1 MMDTPPIQ
9 NNNDFILFIF
19 YFRSNGITRLMKQRY
34 INMKTL
40 EEIKKEIHTIN
51 PDITDALLDLL
62 YEYVSIRQHE
72 NMLDFVNNY
81 SSCQKEL
88 KKIVYDSLSHNNS

>member
-1 MMDTPPIQ
+1 M
-9 NNNDFILFIF
+9 
-19 YFRSNGITRLMKQRY
+19 R
-34 INMKTL
+34 TL

-51 PDITDALLDLL
+51 PDITDELLDLL

-81 SSCQKEL
+81 SSYQKEL

>member
-1 MMDTPPIQ
+1 
-9 NNNDFILFIF
+9 
-19 YFRSNGITRLMKQRY
+19 
-34 INMKTL
+34 MKTL

-72 NMLDFVNNY
+72 NMLDFFNNY
-81 SSCQKEL
+81 NLYRKEF

>member
-1 MMDTPPIQ
+1 
-9 NNNDFILFIF
+9 
-19 YFRSNGITRLMKQRY
+19 
-34 INMKTL
+34 MKTL

-72 NMLDFVNNY
+72 NMLDFLNNY
-81 SSCQKEL
+81 SSCQKEI
-88 KKIVYDSLSHNNS
+88 KKIVQESLSHNNL

>member
-1 MMDTPPIQ
+1 
-9 NNNDFILFIF
+9 
-19 YFRSNGITRLMKQRY
+19 
-34 INMKTL
+34 MKTL

-51 PDITDALLDLL
+51 PDITDELLDLL
-62 YEYVSIRQHE
+62 YEYVSIRQEYVSIRQHE

-81 SSCQKEL
+81 NLYRKEF

>member
-1 MMDTPPIQ
+1 
-9 NNNDFILFIF
+9 
-19 YFRSNGITRLMKQRY
+19 
-34 INMKTL
+34 MKTL

-51 PDITDALLDLL
+51 PDITDELLDLL

>member
-1 MMDTPPIQ
+1 M
-9 NNNDFILFIF
+9 N
-19 YFRSNGITRLMKQRY
+19 
-34 INMKTL
+34 TL

-51 PDITDALLDLL
+51 PDITDTLLDLL

-72 NMLDFVNNY
+72 NMLDFLNNY
-81 SSCQKEL
+81 NLYQKEF

>member
-1 MMDTPPIQ
+1 M
-9 NNNDFILFIF
+9 
-19 YFRSNGITRLMKQRY
+19 R
-34 INMKTL
+34 TL

-51 PDITDALLDLL
+51 PDITDELLDLL

-72 NMLDFVNNY
+72 NMLDFLNNY
-81 SSCQKEL
+81 SSYQKEL

>member
-1 MMDTPPIQ
+1 M
-9 NNNDFILFIF
+9 
-19 YFRSNGITRLMKQRY
+19 YV
-34 INMKTL
+34 NMRTS

-51 PDITDALLDLL
+51 PDITDALLNLL

-72 NMLDFVNNY
+72 NMLDFLNNY
-81 SSCQKEL
+81 NLYRKEF

>member
-1 MMDTPPIQ
+1 MKSTK
-9 NNNDFILFIF
+9 
-19 YFRSNGITRLMKQRY
+19 GIV
-34 INMKTL
+34 MKTL

-72 NMLDFVNNY
+72 NMLDFFNNY
-81 SSCQKEL
+81 NLYRKEF

>member
-1 MMDTPPIQ
+1 
-9 NNNDFILFIF
+9 
-19 YFRSNGITRLMKQRY
+19 
-34 INMKTL
+34 MKTL
-40 EEIKKEIHTIN
+40 GEIQKGIHTIN
-51 PDITDALLDLL
+51 PDITDELLDLL

-81 SSCQKEL
+81 NLYRKEF

>member
-1 MMDTPPIQ
+1 M
-9 NNNDFILFIF
+9 
-19 YFRSNGITRLMKQRY
+19 R
-34 INMKTL
+34 TL

-51 PDITDALLDLL
+51 PDITDELLDLL

-81 SSCQKEL
+81 NLYRKEL

>member
-1 MMDTPPIQ
+1 MRT
-9 NNNDFILFIF
+9 
-19 YFRSNGITRLMKQRY
+19 S
-34 INMKTL
+34 

-72 NMLDFVNNY
+72 NM
-81 SSCQKEL
+81 
-88 KKIVYDSLSHNNS
+88 

>member
-1 MMDTPPIQ
+1 
-9 NNNDFILFIF
+9 
-19 YFRSNGITRLMKQRY
+19 
-34 INMKTL
+34 MKTS

-51 PDITDALLDLL
+51 PDITDELLDLL

-81 SSCQKEL
+81 NLYRKEF
-88 KKIVYDSLSHNNS
+88 KKIV